1 MREIERSTRREST
14 MSIRTFRQLLAEAQ
28 RVGARRVAIVAA
40 EQRETLEAAD
50 QAYQAGLAD
59 FTLVGDGE
67 RLRQLLAETGF
78 DLGDWTL
85 AQADSPRRAA
95 QRAIELALVG
105 QVDMLMNGSCPP
117 PYLLQLATDA
127 GRGLR
132 GGRLMSDVTVAEVPG
147 VDRLIFVSDV
157 AVIATPTLEQKIG
170 IVQNAIDVA
179 RALGVETPKVAILS
193 ATEMVNPKI
202 PVSMDAANLA
212 KMAQRGQIKGGIVD
226 GPLALDNAISPEA
239 ARVKGIRSEVAGR
252 ADILIA
258 PDVEAG
264 NILSKALSYFAG
276 GKLAGVVVGGRCPLV
291 LPSRSDPPEAK
302 LASLALGIFL
312 TTKMWAENGATV

>member
-1 MREIERSTRREST
+1 MT
-14 MSIRTFRQLLAEAQ
+14 IRTFSQLLAEAP
-28 RVGARRVAIVAA
+28 RAGARRVAIVAA
-40 EQRETLEAAD
+40 EQEETLEAASL
-50 QAYQAGLAD
+50 AYQAGLAT

-67 RLRQLLAETGF
+67 RLRRLLAEKGF
-78 DLGDWTL
+78 NLGDWTL
-85 AQADSPRRAA
+85 AEASSPRRAA
-95 QRAIELALVG
+95 QRAVELALIG
-105 QVDMLMNGSCPP
+105 QVDLLMNGRCPP

-132 GGRLMSDVTVAEVPG
+132 GGRLMSDVTVAEIPG
-147 VDRLIFVSDV
+147 VERFILVSDG

-202 PVSMDAANLA
+202 PMSLDAANLA

-239 ARVKGIRSEVAGR
+239 ARIKGIRSEVAGS

-264 NILSKALSYFAG
+264 NILTKALSYFAG
-276 GKLAGVVVGGRCPLV
+276 GKMAGVVVGGKCPLV
-291 LPSRSDPPEAK
+291 LPSRSDPVESK
-302 LASLALGIFL
+302 LASLALGIYL
-312 TTKMWAENGATV
+312 TTKMWNERSVTV